1 MTRTALSALALL
13 GLATALHAADTPPK
27 KLYCWNEGGRKVCGD
42 ALPSSAVDAARTEI
56 NSKSGMATSALGRA
70 LSPEERAA
78 AAAQA
83 KAESDAAA
91 ASAAEQR
98 RLMAMVETFQTE
110 DDLRRA
116 FDARV
121 SLNRDAVKT
130 ARMGIDGLR
139 QSLVALLR
147 RAGEAELNA
156 KPVPKKLAV
165 DIHAQHGQL
174 LAQQAALA
182 TLQRES
188 ATIQSQLQDALT
200 RYRELK
206 PQPAGA
212 APVAPM
218 PTPAG

>member
-1 MTRTALSALALL
+1 MTRTALTAFALL
-13 GLATALHAADTPPK
+13 GLATALHAADTPQK

-42 ALPSSAVDAARTEI
+42 ALPSTAVDAARTEI
-56 NSKSGMATSALGRA
+56 NSKSGMATAAMGRA
-70 LSPEERAA
+70 LTPEERAA

-121 SLNRDAVKT
+121 SLNRDAMKT
-130 ARMGIDGLR
+130 ARMGIEGLR
-139 QSLVALLR
+139 QSLVSLLQ
-147 RAGEAELNA
+147 RAGEAELNS
-156 KPVPKKLAV
+156 KPVPKKLA
-165 DIHAQHGQL
+165 DNIRGQHGL
-174 LAQQAALA
+174 LLEQQAALA
-182 TLQRES
+182 TLERES
-188 ATIQSQLQDALT
+188 STIQSQLQDAVA

-206 PQPAGA
+206 PQPAA
-212 APVAPM
+212 SAPVAI
-218 PTPAG
+218 PAG